1 MYLKVSGIKIY
12 ETDVKLL
19 HFLLTYLLK
28 VGKLFIEQ
36 PFAQQAGP
44 GDGKVN
50 KSITIA
56 DIAENLGISKTTV
69 SRAISG
75 KGRISEATRQRVKA
89 YMEENNY
96 KPNVI
101 AQGLAKSKTYN
112 IGVVMPSDY
121 GIEDMSYFQNCL
133 VGLQEMASL
142 YGYDIILTVC
152 NNSDLG
158 QLERIVSNRKVDGVI
173 LMRTLI
179 EDEAVKLLLK
189 QEFPFVVIGMSAYNN
204 VVQIEHNHF
213 EGCKELTSMLL
224 MKNLKRIAVIGGSKA
239 HMVTSSRIN
248 GYKAAYKDLNANIP
262 EELVYLDQDNSIMVE
277 RAVDN
282 IFMHGADCI
291 ICMDD
296 AICSVVLNK
305 LRREGIEVPADIK
318 IASFFDSMLLKH
330 NIPAITSLSFDVR
343 EIGRTACKT
352 LIDMLDGIKVKEIS
366 YLGYKVELKESTR

>member
-1 MYLKVSGIKIY
+1 MAVGDY
-12 ETDVKLL
+12 E
-19 HFLLTYLLK
+19 
-28 VGKLFIEQ
+28 
-36 PFAQQAGP
+36 
-44 GDGKVN
+44 VN
-50 KSITIA
+50 KNITIA
-56 DIAENLGISKTTV
+56 DIAKKLGVSKTTV
-69 SRAISG
+69 SRAMSG

-96 KPNVI
+96 KPNII

-121 GIEDMSYFQNCL
+121 GIEDMSYFQDCL

-142 YGYDIILTVC
+142 YEYDIILTVC
-152 NNSDLG
+152 NNNDLG
-158 QLERIVSNRKVDGVI
+158 QLKRIVSNGKVDGVI
-173 LMRTLI
+173 LMRTLV

-189 QEFPFVVIGMSAYNN
+189 HEFPFVVIGISGYNN
-204 VVQIEHNHF
+204 VIQIEHNHF
-213 EGCKELTSMLL
+213 EGCKELTLMLL
-224 MKNLKRIAVIGGSKA
+224 MKNFRRIAVIGGSNA
-239 HMVTSSRIN
+239 HMVTSSRIK
-248 GYKAAYKDLNANIP
+248 GYKAAYR
-262 EELVYLDQDNSIMVE
+262 ELGISLPNGLIYLDQDNKIMIE

-282 IFMHGADCI
+282 IFLKGADCI

-305 LRREGIEVPADIK
+305 LRKEDIEVPGDIK
-318 IASFFDSMLLKH
+318 IASFFDSMLLKN

-352 LIDMLDGIKVKEIS
+352 LIDLLDGNDVKEIT